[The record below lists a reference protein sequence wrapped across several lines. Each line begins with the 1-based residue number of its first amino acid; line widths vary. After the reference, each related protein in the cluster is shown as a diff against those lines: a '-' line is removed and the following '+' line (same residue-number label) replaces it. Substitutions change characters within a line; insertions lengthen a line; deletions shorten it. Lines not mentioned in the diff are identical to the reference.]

1 MLFTLEVGTKVKLT
15 LQINHETM
23 NTDGI
28 VVSRQFQVGNGIRF
42 NGMATEE
49 NARLKRFLE
58 AIP

>member
-42 NGMATEE
+42 NGMVTEE